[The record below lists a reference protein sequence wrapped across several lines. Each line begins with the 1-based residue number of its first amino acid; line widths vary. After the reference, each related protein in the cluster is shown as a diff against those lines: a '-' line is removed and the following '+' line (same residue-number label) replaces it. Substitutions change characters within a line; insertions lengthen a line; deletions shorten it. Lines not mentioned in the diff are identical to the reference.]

1 MEEFDWDL
9 FESKDPG
16 PSIEPAAKPTNNV
29 EQAPQ
34 FRLIPEPTI
43 FLGEESLSVSPLELR
58 LLGFYNKPNQKM
70 YPEAERVEEAQIL
83 AEQLEASFKYALPKF
98 DEEAPL
104 VRAYDT
110 AVLVFRD
117 REKNLYAFF
126 PKERIARLTNVVYN
140 KYNVIKSEGEFRCWF
155 HPGED
160 FWTAAFRFKH
170 RHDRR
175 NRGHWEQDESD

>member
-1 MEEFDWDL
+1 MEEFNWDL
-9 FESKDPG
+9 FESKDPSPG
-16 PSIEPAAKPTNNV
+16 IEPTIEPANV
-29 EQAPQ
+29 KEQVLQSRPVP
-34 FRLIPEPTI
+34 RPSIVPSEEPRT
-43 FLGEESLSVSPLELR
+43 VSPLELR

-83 AEQLEASFKYALPKF
+83 AEQLDVSFKDALSKF

-110 AVLVFRD
+110 AVLIFRD
-117 REKNLYAFF
+117 KEKNLYAFF
-126 PKERIARLTNVVYN
+126 PRERIARLTNVVYN

-160 FWTAAFRFKH
+160 FWAAAFRFKH

-175 NRGHWEQDESD
+175 NRGHWEQEESD